1 VLHLLSIWFLAL
13 SAISFLIIAID
24 VMNNRQ
30 QMMVMNF
37 VWPITAL
44 YFGPFALWTYF
55 SFGRHKQRS
64 ADKNGTGQDEHRSA
78 DRPFWQKVWIGDTH
92 CGAGCTL
99 GDIIAESAVFL
110 TGFTLFG
117 SMLGASYVWDF
128 ALAYL
133 LGVIFQYFSIAPMRN
148 ISGWPGIWAAVKADT
163 ISLTAFEVG
172 LFAFMFWMDQHF
184 RPHLK
189 PNEPDYWFLM
199 QIGMIIGFFTSYPAN
214 WWLVRKGLK
223 EAM

>member
-1 VLHLLSIWFLAL
+1 MLHTVSVWALVL
-13 SAISFLIIAID
+13 SAVSFLIIAVD
-24 VMNNRQ
+24 LLSHRQKMAVMNI
-30 QMMVMNF
+30 

-55 SFGRHKQRS
+55 GFGRQKQS
-64 ADKNGTGQDEHRSA
+64 VGKDQKGQHQHPKR

-99 GDIIAESAVFL
+99 GDIIAEWAVFF

-117 SMLGASYVWDF
+117 SKLGASYLWDF
-128 ALAYL
+128 LVAYL

-148 ISGWPGIWAAVKADT
+148 LSGWPGIWAAIKADT

-172 LFAFMFWMDQHF
+172 LFAFMYWMHQHF
-184 RPHLK
+184 QPSL
-189 PNEPDYWFLM
+189 EPKQPEYWFLM
-199 QIGMIIGFFTSYPAN
+199 QVGMVIGFFTSFPAN
-214 WWLVRKGLK
+214 WWLIRQGLK